1 MVSYAD
7 PNYLADGTGL
17 EGQQGQPG
25 GYPGQ
30 HGRGSYGWLAS
41 KVAYPKGGP
50 SREARGGG
58 PGGAPSSAG
67 GGAGPAGGGASE
79 YVASVQFMITRA
91 MREELSGLGYSDAA
105 VDAMKP
111 SRAAEILAQRTP
123 ADRSS

>member
-1 MVSYAD
+1 MAR
-7 PNYLADGTGL
+7 LRRQQGTP
-17 EGQQGQPG
+17 GQQGQPG

-67 GGAGPAGGGASE
+67 AAAGP